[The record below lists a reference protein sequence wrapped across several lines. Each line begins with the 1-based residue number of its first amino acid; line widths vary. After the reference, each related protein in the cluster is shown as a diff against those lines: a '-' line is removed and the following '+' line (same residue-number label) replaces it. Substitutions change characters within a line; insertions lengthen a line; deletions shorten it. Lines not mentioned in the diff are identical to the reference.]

1 MKRYSQEW
9 KDKIRATCKAK
20 STELW
25 ATGKMKG
32 TTGMKMKDSSK
43 QLIIDKARVK
53 RQAKLVVGRLHQGQR
68 VKAWLLKDNNMKDVC
83 VECKI
88 GPVYN
93 GKKITL
99 ELDHVNG
106 NRLDNRIENLRIL
119 CPNCHSQTDTY
130 KWKNSKTEKGYTVSV
145 TSKLK

>member
-1 MKRYSQEW
+1 
-9 KDKIRATCKAK
+9 
-20 STELW
+20 
-25 ATGKMKG
+25 MKG

-53 RQAKLVVGRLHQGQR
+53 RQAKLVIGRLHQGQR
-68 VKAWLLKDNNMKDVC
+68 VKAWLLKDNNMKDEC
-83 VECKI
+83 AECKI
-88 GPVYN
+88 GPTYN

-99 ELDHVNG
+99 ELDHING

-145 TSKLK
+145 ISKLK